1 MMSVHPIFILISI
14 WRSRG
19 LGDVYKRQIIFF
31 SAVVAPTVFK
41 SLEERE
47 AGVFLRAFFPKY
59 YVFGIVLGIVSVITL
74 MFMPINAILTY
85 AIVAMTALTLLG
97 RMSIPIINNAR
108 DSGDEAGFKK
118 YHLISVMMNVI
129 TLVIGIVILGIYL

>member
-1 MMSVHPIFILISI
+1 MMRVHPIFILVSI
-14 WRSRG
+14 WSG
-19 LGDVYKRQIIFF
+19 VIIFF

-59 YVFGIVLGIVSVITL
+59 YIFGIVLGIVSLTIL
-74 MFMPINAILTY
+74 MIMPVNAILTY
-85 AIVAMTALTLLG
+85 AIITMTLLTVLG

-118 YHLISVMMNVI
+118 YHLISVMMNVV
-129 TLVIGIVILGIYL
+129 TLIVGLVILGTYL

>member
-1 MMSVHPIFILISI
+1 MMSVHPIFILVSI
-14 WRSRG
+14 WSG
-19 LGDVYKRQIIFF
+19 VIIFF

-59 YVFGIVLGIVSVITL
+59 YVFGIVLGIVSLVTL

-97 RMSIPIINNAR
+97 RMSIPLINNAR

-118 YHLISVMMNVI
+118 YHLISVLMNVL
-129 TLVIGIVILGIYL
+129 TLIIGLVILGIYL

>member
-1 MMSVHPIFILISI
+1 MMSVHPIFILVSI
-14 WRSRG
+14 WSG
-19 LGDVYKRQIIFF
+19 VIIFF

-59 YVFGIVLGIVSVITL
+59 YVFGIVLGIVSVVTL

-97 RMSIPIINNAR
+97 RMSIPIINKAR

>member
-1 MMSVHPIFILISI
+1 MMSIHPVFILVSI
-14 WRSRG
+14 WSG
-19 LGDVYKRQIIFF
+19 VIIFF

-47 AGVFLRAFFPKY
+47 AGIFLRAFFPKY
-59 YVFGIVLGIVSVITL
+59 YIFGIVLGLVSVTIL
-74 MFMPINAILTY
+74 MIKPISVILTY
-85 AIVAMTALTLLG
+85 AIVAMTLLTVLG

-129 TLVIGIVILGIYL
+129 TLFIGLVILGMYL

>member
-1 MMSVHPIFILISI
+1 MMSVHPIFILVSI
-14 WRSRG
+14 WSG
-19 LGDVYKRQIIFF
+19 VIIFF

-59 YVFGIVLGIVSVITL
+59 YIFGIVLGIASVIIL
-74 MFMPINAILTY
+74 MIIPISVILTY
-85 AIVAMTALTLLG
+85 AIAAMTLLTILG
-97 RMSIPIINNAR
+97 RMSIPVINNAR

-118 YHLISVMMNVI
+118 YHLISVMMNVL
-129 TLVIGIVILGIYL
+129 TLIIGLAILAIYL

>member
-1 MMSVHPIFILISI
+1 MISVHPIFILVSI
-14 WRSRG
+14 WSG
-19 LGDVYKRQIIFF
+19 VIIFF

-59 YVFGIVLGIVSVITL
+59 YIFGIVLGIASLGIL
-74 MFMPINAILTY
+74 MFMPVSATLIY
-85 AIVAMTALTLLG
+85 AIVAMTLLTVLG
-97 RMSIPIINNAR
+97 RMSIPVINNAR

-129 TLVIGIVILGIYL
+129 TLIIGLVILGLYL

>member
-1 MMSVHPIFILISI
+1 MMSVHPIFVLVSI
-14 WRSRG
+14 WSG
-19 LGDVYKRQIIFF
+19 VIIFF

-59 YVFGIVLGIVSVITL
+59 YIFGIVLGVASVVIL
-74 MFMPINAILTY
+74 MFMPISAILTY
-85 AIVAMTALTLLG
+85 AVVAMTLLTVLG

-129 TLVIGIVILGIYL
+129 TLVIGLMILGIYL

>member
-1 MMSVHPIFILISI
+1 MMSVHPIFILVSI
-14 WRSRG
+14 WSG
-19 LGDVYKRQIIFF
+19 VIIFF

-59 YVFGIVLGIVSVITL
+59 YIFGIVLGIVSVVTL

>member
-1 MMSVHPIFILISI
+1 MMSVHPIFILVSI
-14 WRSRG
+14 WSG
-19 LGDVYKRQIIFF
+19 VIIFF

-59 YVFGIVLGIVSVITL
+59 YIFGIVLGIVSLVVL
-74 MFMPINAILTY
+74 MFMPISSILTY
-85 AIVAMTALTLLG
+85 AIVAMTLLTVLG

-129 TLVIGIVILGIYL
+129 TLIIGILILGLYL